1 MTWVILFSCFY
12 ISLAVMGKFER
23 RAQDIYP
30 QISIVGR
37 SSNGELGN
45 VSGSAKLQCT
55 TWGSLESIR
64 ETNHLDE
71 PSPR

>member
-23 RAQDIYP
+23 RAQDTYP
-30 QISIVGR
+30 QISIAGR

-45 VSGSAKLQCT
+45 VPGSAKLQCT